1 MKFLLQYIFL
11 SSAIFFTHYRAIGQI
26 KPAVLQIKFEKPQV
40 QANSI
45 KVENG
50 SFPFRKIV
58 LDSTTTRTDSAGIA
72 IYTFSI
78 RKSGVRNIAFFQ
90 DSIHWIS
97 IDFFLRPGEKIN
109 CTEKGGKFI
118 FDGDDNAAK
127 LNRFLR
133 EIGILSTDSLRQKPL
148 MRKVADDLYAN
159 FMRDIADEKWHL
171 YQTTQDTTDTTQNIF
186 VKAALEA
193 QQYQRVQF
201 FVQTKDWTDDMFYK
215 IKDRTVGRQ
224 QRFFIPNNETTY
236 RPHFRI
242 VPHEDAILSSDYLFS
257 LTSYLGGNLNYFNQ
271 RNNLSEKVIEF
282 YDAIDREL
290 RRLPRT
296 RETLI
301 ASILR
306 NNYWNDTGSQGLV
319 ERFERDFP
327 HSKHL
332 KEVRYNHWSMKKVQ
346 TGALIPPV
354 PMLKSDSTQ
363 TPLKMSKGSPT
374 LVLIWN
380 TWEDS
385 CQTALSSIAAIA
397 KKYEKSG
404 VRFMTLCVRNRFE
417 SWKEVLMCHWP
428 NHQKDKHFYADYPET
443 DVLEGIFTKKR
454 PMIAMMDEEGK
465 FIEQFS
471 PFETAKIDKWLKK

>member
-1 MKFLLQYIFL
+1 MQKSQRLL
-11 SSAIFFTHYRAIGQI
+11 FFCISLVLFQNCFGQL
-26 KPAVLQIKFEKPQV
+26 KPAVLKIKFKNPQK
-40 QANSI
+40 QAN
-45 KVENG
+45 VVTFDNG
-50 SFPFRKIV
+50 SIMRRSWTI
-58 LDSTTTRTDSAGIA
+58 DSTTTRKDSAGLTT
-72 IYTFSI
+72 YTFKLDKPRQVQILYFS
-78 RKSGVRNIAFFQ
+78 
-90 DSIHWIS
+90 DSTTLTYHY
-97 IDFFLRPGEKIN
+97 FYLRPNDILKCYE
-109 CTEKGGKFI
+109 EYAQFF

-201 FVQTKDWTDDMFYK
+201 FVQTKDWTDDMFEK

-224 QRFFIPNNETTY
+224 QRFFITNNETTY

-271 RNNLSEKVIEF
+271 RNNFSEKVIEF
-282 YDAIDREL
+282 YDAVDREL

-296 RETLI
+296 REALI
-301 ASILR
+301 TSILR
-306 NNYWNDTGSQGLV
+306 NNYWNDTGSQGLI

-354 PMLKSDSTQ
+354 SMLKSDSTQ

-428 NHQKDKHFYADYPET
+428 NHQKDTHLYADYPET
-443 DVLEGIFTKKR
+443 DVLEGFFTKKR